1 MNLNDCQR
9 NGASRAGQKGNATPA
24 GVVHDHEMRSDT
36 ISGDGDVKRQG
47 HDGNS
52 KGFGGGL
59 ISRVRLALFG
69 KRELESDLN
78 LEMIEEL
85 HMMTGCEVSSA
96 SNHDCGGCAE

>member
-1 MNLNDCQR
+1 MRAASTKGQEREIDREELGSNP

-59 ISRVRLALFG
+59 LSRVRLALFG

-85 HMMTGCEVSSA
+85 HMMTG
-96 SNHDCGGCAE
+96 